1 MQDMGNIETSKPP
14 TSNPPKTMW
23 RNYLKIGWRTLKKN
37 RLYTGLNVF
46 GLSLGISGFL
56 MIMLFIQDEV
66 NYDRFYPGAES
77 VFRISSHWGDASVG
91 GYATTPASLGSR
103 MQADIPEVQAVTRV
117 LKWNDFTI
125 QPGSGQNIDQVFR
138 EERVYYAEPNFF
150 EVFDL
155 NLLAGNKEKSLVDS
169 KNVVIT
175 ETLGLKYFG
184 NVSPSEMIGKSILMG
199 SNDPDLKQIS
209 AVVED
214 IPTQSHFHFDM
225 LVYEPSMNAEIFD
238 ADGWDW
244 SILHTYAKFPKE
256 KQQVVAEKLDQLVAT
271 YVTSSLDPGEEASG
285 YNLKV
290 MPVQDIHLNSHY
302 LREHEANSYQSYIYI
317 FSVVAAFVLLLACI
331 NFMNLATA
339 KAGLRS
345 IEVGVRKVMGS
356 QKSQLIYQFLTEAL
370 LLVLISVA
378 ISLVIVSLFNEPFNQ
393 LTGKNLQFN
402 LMTNGMIL
410 GMIPTLVVILTL
422 LSGFYPAFYLSS
434 FKPLQ
439 IIKRQLSV
447 GKNSHN
453 FRNGLVVFQFAT
465 SLTLI
470 ICTLLV
476 QRQMSFIQNSDP
488 GFDRDQLVIIHNDG
502 EIQNSER
509 EDFKGNFASSSNV
522 QSMSFSTGIPM
533 SGSFQIRT
541 FNLPTSDVK
550 EGMNWYEAD
559 ASYLDTY
566 QFNLVEGRNFGES
579 SGADQNKIIINEMA
593 AKQLGIADDPIGQLI
608 VKNSGEPNESS
619 LEVIGLVEDFNFESF
634 RHEIKP
640 LVIEYMHDYFLRD
653 YISVKVEAG
662 NIAAGVDELKVAW
675 KQFEPRVPM
684 NYSFLDEDFG
694 RVYES
699 EMKMANL
706 LQVLSGISILI
717 AFLGLFGLTAYT
729 TELRI
734 KEIGIRKV
742 FGATMP
748 EIFIMLSSSY
758 LKLLGISTL
767 IAVPLAVYFM
777 DKWLEEFA
785 FKTTMEFW
793 LVGLSTLAC
802 FGLALA
808 TVFFQAYKT
817 INSSPVE
824 SLKSE

>member
-1 MQDMGNIETSKPP
+1 
-14 TSNPPKTMW
+14 MW
-23 RNYLKIGWRTLKKN
+23 KNYLKIGWRVLKKN
-37 RLYTGLNVF
+37 RLYTVLNVL
-46 GLSLGISGFL
+46 GLTMGISGFL
-56 MIMLFIQDEV
+56 MIMIFIQDEV
-66 NYDRFYPGAES
+66 NYDRFYPDSES
-77 VFRISSHWGDASVG
+77 VFRISSQWGDYSTAS
-91 GYATTPASLGSR
+91 YATAPPSLGPR
-103 MQADIPEVQAVTRV
+103 IQADIPEVKAVTRL

-125 QPGSGQNIDQVFR
+125 QPGSGNNKDQVFR

-155 NLLAGNKEKSLVDS
+155 NVLAGNKEKALVDS

-175 ETLGLKYFG
+175 ERLGHKYFG
-184 NVSPSEMIGKSILMG
+184 DLSPIEMVGMSILMG
-199 SNDPDLKQIS
+199 SNNPDLKQIS

-214 IPTQSHFHFDM
+214 IPAQSHFHFDM
-225 LVYEPSMNAEIFD
+225 LVYEPGMNAEIFD
-238 ADGWDW
+238 TESWDW
-244 SILHTYAKFPKE
+244 SILYTYAKFPKN

-271 YVTSSLDPGEEASG
+271 YAIPSLEAGEESSN

-290 MPVQDIHLNSHY
+290 MPVHDIHLNSHL
-302 LREHEANSYQSYIYI
+302 LREHEANGYQSYIYI
-317 FSVVAAFVLLLACI
+317 FSFVAAFVLLLACI

-345 IEVGVRKVMGS
+345 MEVGVRKVMGS

-370 LLVLISVA
+370 ILVLISVV
-378 ISLVIVSLFNEPFNQ
+378 ISLVFVSLSNGLFNQ

-402 LMTNGMIL
+402 LIENTMIL
-410 GMIPTLVVILTL
+410 WMFPALIVFLTL

-439 IIKRQLSV
+439 IITKQLSV
-447 GKNSHN
+447 GKNSHS

-488 GFDRDQLVIIHNDG
+488 GFNRDQLVIIHNDG
-502 EIQNSER
+502 EIQNSQR
-509 EDFKGNFASSSNV
+509 DDFKGYFASSSNV
-522 QSMSFSTGIPM
+522 QSLSFSTGIPM
-533 SGSFQIRT
+533 SGNFQMRSFR
-541 FNLPTSDVK
+541 LPTGDL
-550 EGMNWYEAD
+550 EQGMNWYEGD

-566 QFNLVEGRNFGES
+566 QFKLLEGRNFGET
-579 SGADQNKIIINEMA
+579 SGVDQNKIVINQTA
-593 AKQLGIADDPIGQLI
+593 AKQLGISDNAIGQLI
-608 VKNSGEPNESS
+608 LKNTGANDEAT

-634 RHEIKP
+634 RNEIKP
-640 LVIEYMHDYFLRD
+640 LVIEYMYDYFLRD
-653 YISVKVEAG
+653 YISVKVEGG
-662 NIAAGVDELKVAW
+662 NIQAGVDELKVAW

-706 LQVLSGISILI
+706 LQVLTGISILI
-717 AFLGLFGLTAYT
+717 ACLGLFGLTAYT
-729 TELRI
+729 TELRN

-748 EIFIMLSSSY
+748 EIFIMLSASY
-758 LKLLGISTL
+758 FKLILISMV
-767 IAVPLAVYFM
+767 IAVPLALVFM
-777 DKWLEEFA
+777 RRWLEEFA
-785 FKTTMEFW
+785 YKTGIEIW
-793 LVGLSTLAC
+793 VIVLASLAC
-802 FGLALA
+802 FVLALA
-808 TVFFQAYKT
+808 TIFFQTYKS
-817 INSSPVE
+817 IRANPVKA
-824 SLKSE
+824 LKSE

>member
-1 MQDMGNIETSKPP
+1 
-14 TSNPPKTMW
+14 MW
-23 RNYLKIGWRTLKKN
+23 KNYLKIGLRVLKKN
-37 RLYTGLNVF
+37 RLYTILNVV
-46 GLSLGISGFL
+46 GLTMGISGFL

-66 NYDRFYPGAES
+66 NYDRFYPESES
-77 VFRISSHWGDASVG
+77 VFRITSHWGD
-91 GYATTPASLGSR
+91 YATASYATAPPSLGPR
-103 MQADIPEVQAVTRV
+103 IQADIPEVEAVTRL

-125 QPGSGQNIDQVFR
+125 QPGSGTNKDQIFR
-138 EERVYYAEPNFF
+138 EEKVYYAESNFF

-155 NLLAGNKEKSLVDS
+155 NLLAGNKQRALADS

-175 ETLGLKYFG
+175 ESLGQKYFG
-184 NVSPSEMIGKSILMG
+184 DVSSSEMVGKSILMG
-199 SNDPDLKQIS
+199 SNNPDLKQIS

-214 IPTQSHFHFDM
+214 IPAQSHFHFDM
-225 LVYEPSMNAEIFD
+225 LVFDPGMNAEIFD
-238 ADGWDW
+238 MESWSW
-244 SILHTYAKFPKE
+244 SILYTYAKFPPD

-271 YVTSSLDPGEEASG
+271 YVIPSLESG
-285 YNLKV
+285 AENSDYNLQL
-290 MPVQDIHLNSHY
+290 MPVQDIHLNSHL
-302 LREHEANSYQSYIYI
+302 LREHEANGYQSYIYI
-317 FSVVAAFVLLLACI
+317 FSFVAAFVLLLACI

-345 IEVGVRKVMGS
+345 MEVGVRKVMGS

-378 ISLVIVSLFNEPFNQ
+378 ISLVIVTLSNEPFNQ
-393 LTGKNLQFN
+393 ISGKNLKFD
-402 LMTNGMIL
+402 LMTNSMIIW
-410 GMIPTLVVILTL
+410 MIPVWVVILTM

-502 EIQNSER
+502 EIQNSQR
-509 EDFKGNFASSSNV
+509 DDFKGHFVSSSNV
-522 QSMSFSTGIPM
+522 QSLSFSTGIPM
-533 SGSFQIRT
+533 SGQFQMRSFKI
-541 FNLPTSDVK
+541 PTSDL
-550 EGMNWYEAD
+550 EQGMNWYEAD

-566 QFNLVEGRNFGES
+566 QFSLLKGRNFGETP
-579 SGADQNKIIINEMA
+579 GADQSKIVINEMA
-593 AKQLGIADDPIGQLI
+593 AKQLGISADPIGQLVI
-608 VKNSGEPNESS
+608 KNEGENDEAT
-619 LEVIGLVEDFNFESF
+619 LEVIGLVEDFNFETF
-634 RHEIKP
+634 RNEIKP

-653 YISVKVEAG
+653 YISVKVQGG
-662 NIAAGVDELKVAW
+662 NIVAGVDELNVAW

-694 RVYES
+694 RLYAS

-706 LQVLSGISILI
+706 LQVLTGISILI
-717 AFLGLFGLTAYT
+717 ACLGLFGLTAYT
-729 TELRI
+729 TELRN

-742 FGATMP
+742 FGATLP
-748 EIFIMLSSSY
+748 EIFMMLSASY
-758 LKLLGISTL
+758 FKLILISML
-767 IAVPLAVYFM
+767 IAVPLALVFM
-777 DKWLEEFA
+777 NRWLEEFA
-785 FKTTMEFW
+785 YKTGIEIW
-793 LVGLSTLAC
+793 VILAAALAC

-808 TVFFQAYKT
+808 TIFFQTYKS
-817 INSSPVE
+817 IRANPVKT
-824 SLKSE
+824 LKSE